1 MGSRFSQSGRRKSL
15 PAIAAIAPVAA
26 ISTIA
31 AAAPAAA
38 TTAAMSATAST
49 ATAAET
55 ASATTAA
62 LLLGTSFIHDE
73 IAAAKVLPVHGIDRA
88 IRFFVIGNFDESETT
103 RLAREPITNQ
113 IDCRGIDT
121 SLRKKIMQRIFRC
134 GKRKITNIE
143 LLHLRTPSARNLTA
157 YRGARWKA
165 VGILT
170 GSPEKPKPPLIARRL
185 ARALNLGTE
194 SGAPAVRGIVQE
206 IDKFCNEKLLRL
218 GWRPLPAPGKYSTS
232 E

>member
-1 MGSRFSQSGRRKSL
+1 
-15 PAIAAIAPVAA
+15 
-26 ISTIA
+26 
-31 AAAPAAA
+31 
-38 TTAAMSATAST
+38 MSATASA

-55 ASATTAA
+55 APAATAA
-62 LLLGTSFIHDE
+62 ALFLGTSFVDDE
-73 IAAAKVLPVHGIDRA
+73 IAAAKILAVHGIDRA

-103 RLAREPITNQ
+103 RLAREPITNE
-113 IDCRGIDT
+113 IDSRGINT
-121 SLRKKIMQRIFRC
+121 SLREKIMQRIFRC
-134 GKRKITNIE
+134 GKWKITNIE

-165 VGILT
+165 VRILT

-206 IDKFCNEKLLRL
+206 IDKFCNEKLLRA
-218 GWRPLPAPGKYSTS
+218 GWRRLTAAGKHSTS